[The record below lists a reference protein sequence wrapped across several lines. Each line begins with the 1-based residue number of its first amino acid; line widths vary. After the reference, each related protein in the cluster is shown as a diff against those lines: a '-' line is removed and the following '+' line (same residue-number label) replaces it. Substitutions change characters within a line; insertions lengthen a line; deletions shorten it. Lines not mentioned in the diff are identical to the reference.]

1 MKKQKMI
8 KNILEPKAGEL
19 MKIFVSVKQVGK
31 KKAYL
36 SDLCYEIHD
45 SPLTLTE
52 LIRLIVTERVK
63 VYNAKTPDSDIVA
76 LLTQED
82 IDAQA
87 QTGKVGFGRRFNSKN
102 ADPQKAVDVALL
114 AFTDGLYR
122 VFIDEREIE
131 TLDEHLEIREGSKIT
146 FIRLT
151 FLSGRM
157 W

>member
-1 MKKQKMI
+1 
-8 KNILEPKAGEL
+8 
-19 MKIFVSVKQVGK
+19 MKIFISVKQVGK

-36 SDLCYEIHD
+36 SDLCYEVPG
-45 SPLTLTE
+45 SPLSLTD

-63 VYNAKTPDSDIVA
+63 AYNTKTPDSDIVA

-87 QTGKVGFGRRFNSKN
+87 QTGKVGFGRRFSSKN
-102 ADPQKAVDVALL
+102 ADPQKAVDAALL
-114 AFTDGLYR
+114 AFSDGLYR
-122 VFIDEREIE
+122 VFIDEQEIE
-131 TLDEHLEIREGSKIT
+131 NLDEHLEIREGSKIA

>member
-1 MKKQKMI
+1 
-8 KNILEPKAGEL
+8 
-19 MKIFVSVKQVGK
+19 MKIYVSVKQVGK

-36 SDLCYEIHD
+36 SDLCYEAPV
-45 SPLTLTE
+45 SSLTLTD

-63 VYNAKTPDSDIVA
+63 EYNAKKPDSDIVA

-82 IDAQA
+82 INAQA
-87 QTGKVGFGRRFNSKN
+87 QTGKVGFGRRLNNKN
-102 ADPQKAVDVALL
+102 ADPQKAVDAALL

-122 VFIDEREIE
+122 VFIDEQEIE
-131 TLDEHLEIREGSKIT
+131 TLDKHLEIYEGSKIA

-151 FLSGRM
+151 FLSGRL

>member
-1 MKKQKMI
+1 MQTK
-8 KNILEPKAGEL
+8 GER
-19 MKIFVSVKQVGK
+19 MKIYLSVKQVGK

-36 SDLCYEIHD
+36 SDVSYEVSG
-45 SPLTLTE
+45 SPLTLAD
-52 LIRLIVTERVK
+52 LIRLIVAERVK
-63 VYNAKTPDSDIVA
+63 EYNAKTPDSDIVA

-87 QTGKVGFGRRFNSKN
+87 QTGKVGFGRRFGSED
-102 ADPQKAVDVALL
+102 ADLQKALEAAML

-122 VFIDEREIE
+122 VFIGEKEIE
-131 TLDEHLEIREGSKIT
+131 RLDEHLEIRDGCKIA

>member
-1 MKKQKMI
+1 M
-8 KNILEPKAGEL
+8 N
-19 MKIFVSVKQVGK
+19 IFVSVKQAGK

-36 SDLCYEIHD
+36 SDLCYEIPG
-45 SPLTLTE
+45 SPLTLID

-63 VYNAKTPDSDIVA
+63 AYNAKTPDSDIVA

-82 IDAQA
+82 IAEQA
-87 QTGKVGFGRRFNSKN
+87 QTGKVGFGRRFNSIN
-102 ADPQKAVDVALL
+102 ADPQKAVDAAVL

-122 VFIDEREIE
+122 VFINEQEVE
-131 TLDEHLEIREGSKIT
+131 NLDEHLEIYEGSKIA